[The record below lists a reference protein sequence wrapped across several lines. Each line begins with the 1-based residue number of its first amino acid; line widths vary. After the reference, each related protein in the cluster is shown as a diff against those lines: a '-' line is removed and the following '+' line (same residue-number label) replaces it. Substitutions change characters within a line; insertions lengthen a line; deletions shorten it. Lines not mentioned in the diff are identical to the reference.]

1 MIRVDGPADAAGRA
15 IPLGR
20 EADAAARRPGQ
31 GAAVDGKAVYVRLL
45 GHVLP
50 YRRTFAIGV
59 AAMVVLGLTEP
70 AIPAILE
77 RIIGSFEAQAFDGMP
92 FYAALFLGMF
102 FVRGLS
108 SFFSMFALESVAARI
123 VMDLR
128 REMFDRLMR
137 IPVPAYEDV
146 SSGSLIS
153 KVTFDTQ
160 QVTGA
165 ATHAVTV
172 LVRDSI
178 AVLGLLGWMLWI
190 DWILTLIVLAAA
202 PPVVVV
208 VVYFS
213 RRLRRTSHGLQR
225 TMGDVTHVLQ
235 EGIEG
240 HKVVKVFSGQAYETR
255 RFTDAAT
262 RARRFQIKFAAA
274 AAAMAPIAQMAT
286 ALALA
291 IILLLSARRLEGG
304 TMTISDFVSFFTA
317 MALLFAPVKRLTRIN
332 AQVQQGIAAAASV
345 FTLIDASVETDAGP
359 GRIRR
364 AEGRLALESVTF
376 RYRSAS
382 RPALDRVSI
391 AIEPGETVALVGP
404 SGSGKTTV
412 AGLIPRFHDPESG
425 RVRLDGVDVRDL
437 TLESLRA
444 NVALVSQDIVLFED
458 TVAANIAY
466 GGAAADATREAVTAA
481 ARAAHALEFIEAMP
495 QGLDTLIGERGV
507 KLSGGQRQRLAI
519 ARAVL
524 KDAPILI
531 LDEATSS
538 LDSESER
545 HIREAV
551 ETLRAGRT
559 TLVIAHRLS
568 TIEGADR
575 IVVMDRGRV
584 ADTGTHAELLAR
596 NGLYTGLC
604 RFQFFRRE
612 RPARQAAGH
621 VSDPKTSTL
630 S

>member
-20 EADAAARRPGQ
+20 EADAAAHRPGQ

-77 RIIGSFEAQAFDGMP
+77 RIIGSFETQAFDGVP

-165 ATHAVTV
+165 ATRAVTV

-291 IILLLSARRLEGG
+291 IILLLSAKRFEGG

-345 FTLIDASVETDAGP
+345 FTLIDASIETDAGP
-359 GRIRR
+359 DRIRR

-376 RYRSAS
+376 RYCGAS

-391 AIEPGETVALVGP
+391 TIEPGETVALVGP

-466 GGAAADATREAVTAA
+466 GGAAADTTREAITAA

-495 QGLDTLIGERGV
+495 QGLDSFIGERGV

-524 KDAPILI
+524 KDAPVLI

-545 HIREAV
+545 HVREAV

-575 IVVMDRGRV
+575 IVVMDHGRV
-584 ADTGTHAELLAR
+584 VDTGTHAELLAR